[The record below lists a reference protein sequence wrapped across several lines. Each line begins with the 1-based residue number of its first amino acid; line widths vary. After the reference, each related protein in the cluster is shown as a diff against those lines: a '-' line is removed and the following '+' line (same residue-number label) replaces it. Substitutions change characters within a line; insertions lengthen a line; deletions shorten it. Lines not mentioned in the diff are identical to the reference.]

1 MPSRRRP
8 RALLSGYIR
17 LPDLGLTV
25 RAAAAD
31 TGGRLS
37 LIESAGQTPG
47 TGPRR
52 HVHTREDEAFY
63 VIEGSYSWERGDERL
78 TATPGSFIWL
88 PRGVPHRFI
97 VGPSGGRMLHF
108 FAPGGIDRYFV
119 EWQAAI
125 GSGETDDV
133 IAELAGRYG
142 LAYETDAA
150 G

>member
-1 MPSRRRP
+1 M
-8 RALLSGYIR
+8 SGYIR

-63 VIEGSYSWERGDERL
+63 VLDGRIAGYCGDQAWIG
-78 TATPGSFIWL
+78 TSGSFIWL
-88 PRGVPHRFI
+88 PRDVPHGFKVEGEDDARI
-97 VGPSGGRMLHF
+97 LQLSVPSGFDEFVRQAGTPAT
-108 FAPGGIDRYFV
+108 APRIPDPGPPDIER
-119 EWQAAI
+119 
-125 GSGETDDV
+125 
-133 IAELAGRYG
+133 L
-142 LAYETDAA
+142 DAA
-150 G
+150 AQRTGQTILGPPRA